1 MVSKWSQNPYVLGC
15 WTEPVIGTDSSV
27 FANMAGRV
35 KNLFFAGE
43 ATHADWYGFI
53 QGDYYSGLE
62 RANDIAG
69 CIQSGK
75 CQPYEPFTGLPV
87 IVKTQDCKP
96 KSKASQ
102 IAVLNVISLF
112 TGHLF
117 TWSFLLT
124 CINVTR

>member
-1 MVSKWSQNPYVLGC
+1 MVSKWSENPYVLGC
-15 WTEPVIGTDSSV
+15 WTDPVIGTDSSV

-35 KNLFFAGE
+35 ENLFFAGE

-53 QGDYYSGLE
+53 QGGYYSGLE
-62 RANDIAG
+62 RVNDIAG

-75 CQPYEPFTGLPV
+75 CQPYEPSTGLPV
-87 IVKTQDCKP
+87 IVKTHDCKP

-112 TGHLF
+112 TGPLF
-117 TWSFLLT
+117 TWPF
-124 CINVTR
+124 